1 MFLLK
6 KYIYQGK
13 LWGTIGK
20 AELKKKKN
28 HENLKEI
35 NLKNHFN
42 GGITVI
48 KIQSLKVP

>member
-20 AELKKKKN
+20 AELKKKR
-28 HENLKEI
+28 
-35 NLKNHFN
+35 
-42 GGITVI
+42 TM
-48 KIQSLKVP
+48 KI